1 MFIERDREREWRE
14 DIKRR
19 RRRRRRR
26 RLGVNKGRACNAKSS
41 GSYGS

>member
-14 DIKRR
+14 DIKR